1 MAAGDYYVIYED
13 DEWKVKVGG
22 GAVVSAGHRTQS
34 GAKRKAEKLGKN
46 NNRGVVVNAKAGYTR
61 YRKGPE
67 EL

>member
-1 MAAGDYYVIYED
+1 
-13 DEWKVKVGG
+13 
-22 GAVVSAGHRTQS
+22 
-34 GAKRKAEKLGKN
+34 LGKN